1 MHAKETWNIAFVS
14 YLASQVI
21 TRWNL
26 KWEVINFPTA
36 FDVNWRLSIA
46 TDCVTFFARNVIP
59 YNRGTKTFPL
69 IKNQHYPSPSTKF
82 SASYL
87 IRFSTISNA
96 KRRWKQENR
105 AILTQ
110 GEISRTKTTD
120 RWEMLADDS
129 TYGKDKNMGRV
140 HWRAQDDRLRERI
153 TRGSDTL
160 AFKDRRI

>member
-59 YNRGTKTFPL
+59 YNRGTKAFPL
-69 IKNQHYPSPSTKF
+69 IKNQHYPSPSTKL

-105 AILTQ
+105 AILTRGKYRERRQ
-110 GEISRTKTTD
+110 PIDEKCWPMTRHTVRTKIGVEYVGALKTI
-120 RWEMLADDS
+120 
-129 TYGKDKNMGRV
+129 V
-140 HWRAQDDRLRERI
+140 
-153 TRGSDTL
+153 
-160 AFKDRRI
+160 